1 MKFKKKCFST
11 QLSELYGRNGYQSH
25 IEVNRE
31 YWYYFSRYT
40 SPNGIALKEGWY
52 KIRVTYIRSG
62 CMFYVLSDFPEIEE
76 RFCPLDCFMAS
87 VLVVAEINPTKDL
100 KDFGS
105 DLDKKLYCFD
115 TEHTIVHNWSNEKE
129 IDIDES
135 DEMFPVAFL
144 LCKEIKD

>member
-11 QLSELYGRNGYQSH
+11 QLSDLYGRNGYQSH

-31 YWYYFSRYT
+31 YWYYFSKYT
-40 SPNGIALKEGWY
+40 GLNGLALEEGWY

-62 CMFYVLSDFPEIEE
+62 CMFWVLSDFPEIEE

-100 KDFGS
+100 RDFGS
-105 DLDKKLYCFD
+105 ELDKKLYCFD
-115 TEHTIVHNWSNEKE
+115 TEHTIVEDWPNEKE
-129 IDIDES
+129 VEIDEN
-135 DEMFPVAFL
+135 DDIFL
-144 LCKEIKD
+144 IACVLLKELD